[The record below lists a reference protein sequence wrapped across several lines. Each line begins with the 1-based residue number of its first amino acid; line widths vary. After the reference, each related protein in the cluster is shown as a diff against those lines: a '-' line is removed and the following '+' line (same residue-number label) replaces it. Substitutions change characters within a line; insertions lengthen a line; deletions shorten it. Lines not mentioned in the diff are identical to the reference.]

1 MIKKLAVLVI
11 EKADGTMEFRAGEK
25 GEIAELARSTEHALN
40 DAGNRHDV
48 FRLCAFGP
56 AGLFRETKW
65 KFNAPAEA
73 VATVVA
79 PTVTS
84 IPQAPAE
91 AVAIPADEPDDLPE
105 FEGDPDSED
114 EAESAPDEEA
124 EKVALRKKLRDA
136 GIQYS
141 PRSGIDLLRKLVAEA
156 GL

>member
-40 DAGNRHDV
+40 DAGNKHDV

-65 KFNAPAEA
+65 KFNAPAEVSA
-73 VATVVA
+73 PVVIQQVVGDPA
-79 PTVTS
+79 P
-84 IPQAPAE
+84 E
-91 AVAIPADEPDDLPE
+91 APADEPEAPADFPT
-105 FEGDPDSED
+105 FEGDPDEEEDAPEVEASEED
-114 EAESAPDEEA
+114 EA
-124 EKVALRKKLRDA
+124 KALRKKLRDA

-141 PRSGIDLLRKLVAEA
+141 PRAGIEWLRNRVAES